1 MNEEIIVNEIK
12 QEILKKEFDRYFNTL
27 EEGIKKA
34 PYKNPYWNKA
44 QALYNSI
51 DENNRDNLKEFIK
64 MIMIENTTELLAYI
78 DGIATFNGQ
87 EYPFEL
93 HYNGTKV
100 SGNLQELL
108 LMKIEEEQ
116 W

>member
-1 MNEEIIVNEIK
+1 MDEEKIVNEIN

-27 EEGIKKA
+27 KEGINRE

-51 DENNRDNLKEFIK
+51 DENNRNNLIEFIK
-64 MIMIENTTELLAYI
+64 MIMIENVTEVLAYI
-78 DGIATFNGQ
+78 DGVATFKDQ

-93 HYNGTKV
+93 YYNGTKV
-100 SGNLQELL
+100 NGSLQELL